1 MDDLTVNF
9 RGARKARVR
18 PADVPSS
25 STLPALS
32 TSATPTP
39 APPNSST
46 QDSQHFESMLQSLYK
61 GHILLMQSLQVV
73 APPGSILTVEQFLEK
88 VSWPGTLPSL
98 EREGGGPSAQVPQQ
112 VQDASFEATILEPF
126 IFEAGETQ
134 VRQEDATPE
143 RSPQISPDP
152 PSLVVDQSSLQQ
164 PADPPTPMHKMSA
177 NTSTPMHKMSADTS
191 TPLLD
196 LPKDPSTPVL
206 GLTTIPPA
214 TLVLHLTDEEGTQ
227 DKDTQ
232 SQDLSQEF

>member
-1 MDDLTVNF
+1 
-9 RGARKARVR
+9 
-18 PADVPSS
+18 
-25 STLPALS
+25 
-32 TSATPTP
+32 
-39 APPNSST
+39 
-46 QDSQHFESMLQSLYK
+46 MLQSLHK
-61 GHILLMQSLQVV
+61 GQILLMQSLQVI
-73 APPGSILTVEQFLEK
+73 APPGSILIVEQFLEK

-134 VRQEDATPE
+134 VRQEAATPE

-164 PADPPTPMHKMSA
+164 PADPPTPVHEMP
-177 NTSTPMHKMSADTS
+177 TDPS

-196 LPKDPSTPVL
+196 LPEDPSTPLL
-206 GLTTIPPA
+206 GLTTTPLA
-214 TLVLHLTDEEGTQ
+214 TPVLHLIDEEDTQ
-227 DKDTQ
+227 DEDTQ